1 MASSSNANVP
11 EGSAMKRA
19 AVEAVGLN
27 AFDGA
32 GPEPEAVFCEVDD
45 FGCERIKR

>member
-1 MASSSNANVP
+1 MATSSNENVP

-19 AVEAVGLN
+19 AGGAVGLN
-27 AFDGA
+27 VFVDA